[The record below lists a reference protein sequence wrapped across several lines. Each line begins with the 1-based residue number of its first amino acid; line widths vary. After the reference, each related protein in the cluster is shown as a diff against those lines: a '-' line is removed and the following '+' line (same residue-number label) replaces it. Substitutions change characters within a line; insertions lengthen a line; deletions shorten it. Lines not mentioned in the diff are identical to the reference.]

1 MLVEALSAQLSLL
14 LLLAAIAC
22 ERWLP
27 LSPWYHPFTLARLGF
42 NNLVK
47 RTFNPQD
54 SVGYHLLIA
63 ILSLALCVLL
73 PLTLIALFSH
83 LVYYPEALS
92 ALLLYL
98 SLDSHTIRSKSTRI
112 ALALKQQR
120 KSLARALLATIVVR
134 DCERLNSQGVAKA
147 CIESVVLRM
156 LHTYFAPLLLY
167 CLFGGIAALA
177 YSLTWTLH
185 TAMRKHALPSSPY
198 LYASK
203 WLLTLCCVAALVMYL
218 LPLAMMTQQ
227 RKLWRY
233 LRIYGRHFYH
243 RVSGFT
249 LSVFSTLLQVQLG
262 GPAFYQGHRF
272 ERMRIG
278 VDHLPDDKTIKA
290 TLKYIDGVNMLWLA
304 VIALS
309 HIAWA

>member
-134 DCERLNSQGVAKA
+134 DCGRGRLRRVSLSS
-147 CIESVVLRM
+147 ELM
-156 LHTYFAPLLLY
+156 LDSFHRT
-167 CLFGGIAALA
+167 
-177 YSLTWTLH
+177 H
-185 TAMRKHALPSSPY
+185 
-198 LYASK
+198 
-203 WLLTLCCVAALVMYL
+203 
-218 LPLAMMTQQ
+218 
-227 RKLWRY
+227 
-233 LRIYGRHFYH
+233 HFYP
-243 RVSGFT
+243 GFMLTT
-249 LSVFSTLLQVQLG
+249 L
-262 GPAFYQGHRF
+262 
-272 ERMRIG
+272 
-278 VDHLPDDKTIKA
+278 
-290 TLKYIDGVNMLWLA
+290 
-304 VIALS
+304 
-309 HIAWA
+309 